1 MLIILIFICYVKDL
15 ELMLELNFAFENKKS
30 INLRL
35 TNKYI
40 SSNIP
45 KDVTRTSPL
54 KGGNAL

>member
-1 MLIILIFICYVKDL
+1 MW
-15 ELMLELNFAFENKKS
+15 ELNFAFENKKS

-54 KGGNAL
+54 KGGNALWKIVSMS